1 MGGNWTALAV
11 IGSPP
16 AVERPLVD
24 SCSMPRVA
32 VLSVPELGL
41 AVLRLVVLGL
51 VVLEAVVRLDVESEL
66 GALDIIVER
75 LAVART
81 GVLGSRFGR
90 R

>member
-1 MGGNWTALAV
+1 M
-11 IGSPP
+11 
-16 AVERPLVD
+16 
-24 SCSMPRVA
+24 
-32 VLSVPELGL
+32 LSVPELGL

-81 GVLGSRFGR
+81 WVLGSRFGR

>member
-1 MGGNWTALAV
+1 MELDGAGCHRLAA
-11 IGSPP
+11 

>member
-1 MGGNWTALAV
+1 
-11 IGSPP
+11 
-16 AVERPLVD
+16 
-24 SCSMPRVA
+24 MPRVA

-41 AVLRLVVLGL
+41 AVLRLVVLGLVVLGL

-81 GVLGSRFGR
+81 GVFGSRFGR

>member
-1 MGGNWTALAV
+1 
-11 IGSPP
+11 
-16 AVERPLVD
+16 
-24 SCSMPRVA
+24 MPRVA

>member
-1 MGGNWTALAV
+1 M
-11 IGSPP
+11 
-16 AVERPLVD
+16 
-24 SCSMPRVA
+24 
-32 VLSVPELGL
+32 LSVPELGL